1 MLVRAC
7 RRLTAIVGISVAA
20 VALMLPL
27 GPAKAADIGV
37 LTFSNAQLSASAPSG
52 IPISSFSLNAN
63 IGSASTGA
71 GAGRASVREL
81 TVTLSKPSQA
91 LMQMA
96 MTGAHIAAMKLVA
109 NGITY
114 SFKDVA
120 VARVSES
127 SGGRGMSQTIEF
139 AFAAMEDSSATPAP
153 PILRE
158 MRPMTI
164 IAPSAATPT
173 KSP

>member
-1 MLVRAC
+1 
-7 RRLTAIVGISVAA
+7 
-20 VALMLPL
+20 
-27 GPAKAADIGV
+27 
-37 LTFSNAQLSASAPSG
+37 
-52 IPISSFSLNAN
+52 
-63 IGSASTGA
+63 
-71 GAGRASVREL
+71 
-81 TVTLSKPSQA
+81 
-91 LMQMA
+91 MQMA